1 MPATL
6 SQILAW
12 STEHLIDAAGYW
24 TKTADQ
30 WEDAFF
36 QMRNQSYAVDW
47 SGAGGDALG
56 ERTSADLLIVSA
68 KADMLREAA
77 GIARNGSGDISAA
90 QRRVLYGVEDAHNAG
105 STVGEDLSVTD
116 THTSSTPAEQAA
128 RQAQAQAFAGDIR
141 LRAQQLD
148 EADAKV
154 AGQLT
159 AATADLGSVDF
170 AQSPIPNPV
179 AQAPATHRKG
189 VQLVDFKQDGGISPP
204 PPFAPLDTP
213 DGTPP
218 PPQPPFIPQY
228 EQALTAPRA
237 PATPGPPM
245 PSYVGHPPGM
255 TRLPPGP
262 PFDPAQS
269 VGSAEKNPEMGPL
282 IAGAAGGCAGG
293 AGIAAA
299 IVSPFPPAEVV
310 APETGCIAG
319 AATAASTYLGGIWL
333 ENLLNGNG

>member
-1 MPATL
+1 MRPGTGPRPP
-6 SQILAW
+6 IR
-12 STEHLIDAAGYW
+12 
-24 TKTADQ
+24 
-30 WEDAFF
+30 EDAFF

-47 SGAGGDALG
+47 SGAGGDALR

-105 STVGEDLSVTD
+105 FTVGEDLSVTD

-189 VQLVDFKQDGGISPP
+189 VQLVDFKQDGGISPRP
-204 PPFAPLDTP
+204 HSHRWTLLMEHRRHLSPHSFRSMSRPSRRRERR
-213 DGTPP
+213 
-218 PPQPPFIPQY
+218 QR
-228 EQALTAPRA
+228 RA
-237 PATPGPPM
+237 RRCLAM
-245 PSYVGHPPGM
+245 W
-255 TRLPPGP
+255 
-262 PFDPAQS
+262 
-269 VGSAEKNPEMGPL
+269 
-282 IAGAAGGCAGG
+282 
-293 AGIAAA
+293 A
-299 IVSPFPPAEVV
+299 IRRE
-310 APETGCIAG
+310 
-319 AATAASTYLGGIWL
+319 
-333 ENLLNGNG
+333 